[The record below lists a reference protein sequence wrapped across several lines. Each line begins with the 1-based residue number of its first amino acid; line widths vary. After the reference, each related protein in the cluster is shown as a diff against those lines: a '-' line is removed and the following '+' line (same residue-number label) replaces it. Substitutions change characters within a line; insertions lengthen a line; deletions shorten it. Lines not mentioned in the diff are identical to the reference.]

1 MWLCI
6 KKKFNS
12 TATSGSEIPGSAT
25 DDLVHELVFG
35 KVTATYR
42 YMIKIIIDVEI
53 HWA

>member
-1 MWLCI
+1 MTVY

-42 YMIKIIIDVEI
+42 YVIKIIIDVEI
-53 HWA
+53 H